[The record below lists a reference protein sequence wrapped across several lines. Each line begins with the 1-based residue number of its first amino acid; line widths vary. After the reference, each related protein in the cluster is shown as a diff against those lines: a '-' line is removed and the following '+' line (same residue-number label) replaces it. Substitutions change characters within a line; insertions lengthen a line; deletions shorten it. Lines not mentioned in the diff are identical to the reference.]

1 MRAFSQLQRVLYEI
15 GKNYDRGP
23 ATLRPM
29 KVVITGGGGFL
40 GSRLAAALLARGTLG
55 GGSLARLVLADGQ
68 FPGFPEDPRLE
79 TLSGDVSDPAFA
91 ARAIAPDT
99 DAIFHLAA
107 VVSGAAEA
115 DFDLGMRV
123 NLGGIRAVLEAA
135 RRCAAPPRVVF
146 ASSVAAFG
154 GDLPD
159 VLDDSTTPAPQTSY
173 GSQKVV
179 SEYLVSDFSRK
190 GYIDGRSL
198 RLPTIVVRPGK
209 ANAAASSFASAVVRE
224 PLNGVAYEC
233 PVGAE
238 TGVWLLSPRRA
249 VEAFIHAHEL
259 PASAWGTN
267 RALNLPGI
275 TVSVAEMIGALSK
288 IAGARAAERV
298 SFKVDPRVDK
308 IVQGWPVRFDTPRA
322 LAMGFKADPGIEAVI
337 RDYVAD
343 ENVKVV

>member
-1 MRAFSQLQRVLYEI
+1 
-15 GKNYDRGP
+15 
-23 ATLRPM
+23 M
-29 KVVITGGGGFL
+29 KIVITGGGGFI
-40 GSRLAAALLARGTLG
+40 GSKLARALLARGTLAG
-55 GGSLARLVLADGQ
+55 ADGAQRKISSLVLADQ
-68 FPGFPEDPRLE
+68 AFPDLPKDARLT
-79 TLSGDVSDPAFA
+79 TLSGDISDPAFA
-91 ARAIAPDT
+91 ELAIAQDT

-123 NLGGIRAVLEAA
+123 NLGGMRAVLDQARIVSGKAA
-135 RRCAAPPRVVF
+135 RPPRLVF

-159 VLDDSTTPAPQTSY
+159 VLDDSTMPVPQTSY

-233 PVGAE
+233 PVGAD

-259 PASAWGTN
+259 PAANWGMN

-275 TVSVAEMIGALSK
+275 TASVAEMIEAMGR
-288 IAGARAAERV
+288 IAGANAAKRV
-298 SFKVDPRVDK
+298 SFKIDPRIEK
-308 IVQGWPVRFDTPRA
+308 IVKGWPVRFDTPRA
-322 LAMGFKADPGIEAVI
+322 LSMAFKSDPGIEAVI
-337 RDYVAD
+337 RDYIAD
-343 ENVKVV
+343 ENVRVA